1 VIKSILKALLP
12 HTFLHY
18 WRRRKV
24 RALRERY
31 APLTVR
37 DAFSRIY
44 HENQWGGTRGK
55 YCSGSGSSGRAAD
68 LYCDYVRHFVEERQ
82 INSIVD
88 LGCGDFQI
96 GGRIAPLVGK
106 YVGVDV
112 VPDLIALNRRM
123 FRSQNVAFECLDIT
137 TAPLP
142 SGELCL
148 VRQVLQHLSND
159 QIQAILPKLNAFPC
173 VLITEHQMPKATFR
187 PNKDKPHGP
196 DTRLE
201 DESSVVLDAPP
212 FSLNGTTAVLVVPV
226 DLPLVCAGES
236 ITTFLWCPAGQARN
250 SWAHR

>member
-1 VIKSILKALLP
+1 MIKSILKALLP
-12 HTFLHY
+12 DTFLHY

-24 RALRERY
+24 QALRESY
-31 APLTVR
+31 AQLTVR

-68 LYCDYVRHFVEERQ
+68 LYCDYVKRFVEERQ

-96 GGRIAPLVGK
+96 GARIAPLVRK

-112 VPDLIALNRRM
+112 VPDLIASNRSM
-123 FRSQNVAFECLDIT
+123 FRFQNVVFECLDIT

-148 VRQVLQHLSND
+148 VRQVLQHLSNS
-159 QIQAILPKLNAFPC
+159 QIQAILPRLSAFPY
-173 VLITEHQMPKATFR
+173 VLITEHQLPKATFQ

-212 FSLNGTTAVLVVPV
+212 FSLNGTTTVLVVPV
-226 DLPLVCAGES
+226 DLPLVCARES
-236 ITTFLWCPAGQARN
+236 IATFLWCPAGQTR
-250 SWAHR
+250 SS